1 MLVLFLAALLC
12 LWLSEKAAGWLSK
25 VAFSVYNHT
34 ANRDVFPVISLL
46 GPAFQQSGQFV
57 MWQLLPATQSCYTA
71 MRRGSAAKQC

>member
-34 ANRDVFPVISLL
+34 ANR
-46 GPAFQQSGQFV
+46 
-57 MWQLLPATQSCYTA
+57 
-71 MRRGSAAKQC
+71 